1 MEIRQLR
8 YFLEAAKRE
17 HITQAASALHI
28 TQSTLSHQLRQ
39 LEAQLGTP
47 LFDRVGRQ
55 VRLTAAGRLFSR
67 FALRALRD
75 LEDGQLA
82 LQSLNDLQSGELRVG
97 VITTYT
103 NSLLP
108 RAIASFATRYPGIH
122 LHVEDL
128 PMRQIEQRLQDG
140 LLDIGLGFTTPDNG
154 EHLDSEPLFTERLM
168 LLVKDDHPLAARQTI
183 DKKDLSGLDIALQS
197 RLYVSRQLI
206 ERQLAKYIEGRV
218 RLELDSIP
226 AMQSIVAHS
235 HLACM
240 LFEGAVLPL
249 PTMRAIPI
257 VPQVTRT
264 AALLW
269 PRERYRSKAVTEFVQ
284 TVKANLAMT
293 SAPGLAPASDKRPA
307 RRPRTAK
314 AGGVPAKASGRLK

>member
-8 YFLEAAKRE
+8 YFLEAANRE
-17 HITQAASALHI
+17 HVTQAAHALHI

-39 LEAQLGTP
+39 LEAELGTP

-55 VRLTAAGRLFSR
+55 VRLTEAGRLFSR

-82 LQSLNDLQSGELRVG
+82 LQSLNNLQRGELRVG

-108 RAIASFATRYPGIH
+108 RAIASFAMRYPGIH
-122 LHVEDL
+122 LHIEDL
-128 PMRQIEQRLQDG
+128 PMAQIEQRLQDG
-140 LLDIGLGFTTPDNG
+140 LLDLGLGFTTPDTD
-154 EHLDSEPLFTERLM
+154 EHLDSDPLFSERLM
-168 LLVKDDHPLAARQTI
+168 LLVKNDHPLADRKSVG
-183 DKKDLSGLDIALQS
+183 KKDLAALDIALQS
-197 RLYVSRQLI
+197 RLYVSRHLI
-206 ERQLAKYIEGRV
+206 ERHLSVHIQGRV
-218 RLELDSIP
+218 RIELDSIQ
-226 AMQSIVAHS
+226 AMQAIVANS

-240 LFEGAVLPL
+240 VFEGAVLSL

-257 VPQVTRT
+257 APHLKRT

-269 PRERYRSKAVTEFVQ
+269 PRDRYRSEAAKEFALA
-284 TVKANLAMT
+284 VKAHL
-293 SAPGLAPASDKRPA
+293 PVKRSDAAA
-307 RRPRTAK
+307 R
-314 AGGVPAKASGRLK
+314 

>member
-39 LEAQLGTP
+39 LETELGTP

-55 VRLTAAGRLFSR
+55 VRLTEAGRMFSR

-82 LQSLNDLQSGELRVG
+82 LQSLNDLQSGELKVG

-140 LLDIGLGFTTPDNG
+140 LLDIGLGFTTPDN
-154 EHLDSEPLFTERLM
+154 EAHLDGEPLFTERLM
-168 LLVKDDHPLAARQTI
+168 LLVKDDHPLAGRKTI
-183 DKKDLSGLDIALQS
+183 GKKDLSGLDIALQS
-197 RLYVSRQLI
+197 RLYISRQLI
-206 ERQLAKYIEGRV
+206 DRQLAKYIEGRV

-226 AMQSIVAHS
+226 AMQSIVANS

-240 LFEGAVLPL
+240 LFEGAVLSL
-249 PTMRAIPI
+249 PGLRAIPI
-257 VPQVTRT
+257 APPVTRT

-269 PRERYRSKAVTEFVQ
+269 PRERYRSEAAKEFVA
-284 TVKANLAMT
+284 TVRANLSVA
-293 SAPGLAPASDKRPA
+293 SFPGSPKPAAPRPGRRRPA
-307 RRPRTAK
+307 PER
-314 AGGVPAKASGRLK
+314 G